1 MATSEPQDMSEQ
13 DKHPEALSEVNKPLL
28 FDYSIDNRLIPLDA
42 LRYAELTGT
51 VSYTIVRDGE
61 FNRMRGM
68 KE

>member
-13 DKHPEALSEVNKPLL
+13 DKHPEASNKPLP

-51 VSYTIVRDGE
+51 VSYTIVRNGE